1 MGGGAEVSLLKIDER
16 LVFLSAEFENAE
28 EAIKMM
34 ASEMRSEGYVRDSYC
49 DAVLEREK
57 KFPTGVPE
65 EGLGSAVP
73 HATSEHVIKPS
84 MAIAVLK
91 RPVRFNL
98 MGSPDESA
106 DVDLIFMLAAGTP
119 RDHMVAL
126 GKVISILMS
135 SEKTDRIRN
144 LADPAEAADFL
155 ETEINDKK
163 VENCI

>member
-1 MGGGAEVSLLKIDER
+1 MRGGAEVSLLKIDER
-16 LVFLSAEFENAE
+16 LIFLSAEFENAE
-28 EAIKMM
+28 EAIRMM
-34 ASEMRSEGYVRDSYC
+34 ASEMKSGGYVRESYC

-57 KFPTGVPE
+57 NSPTGVPE

-91 RPVRFNL
+91 RPVSFNL

-119 RDHMVAL
+119 QDHIVAL
-126 GKVISILMS
+126 GKVISMLMS
-135 SEKTDRIRN
+135 SEKTDLIRN
-144 LADPAEAADFL
+144 AANPAEAADFL

-163 VENCI
+163 VEDCI

>member
-1 MGGGAEVSLLKIDER
+1 MTQGVLNLKKDLIWLDAD
-16 LVFLSAEFENAE
+16 FHTKE
-28 EAIKMM
+28 ELFKAVGKKFG
-34 ASEMRSEGYVRDSYC
+34 ELGYVKNSFS
-49 DAVLEREK
+49 DALAEREK
-57 KFPTGVPE
+57 NFPTGVPE